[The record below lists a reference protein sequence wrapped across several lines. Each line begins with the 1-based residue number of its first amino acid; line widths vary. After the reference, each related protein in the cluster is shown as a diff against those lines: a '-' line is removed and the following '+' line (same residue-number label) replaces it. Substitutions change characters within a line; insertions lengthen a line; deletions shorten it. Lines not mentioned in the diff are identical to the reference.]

1 MRASSAAD
9 AAIAALKPD
18 YNPLRYHDGMSK
30 QIAVRLP
37 DELVDYIDE
46 LVKASE
52 TESRASFLA
61 LAAKR
66 ERRRRLAARDAMI
79 YASEG
84 EDPELEGLAAYA
96 ARVELNLD

>member
-1 MRASSAAD
+1 
-9 AAIAALKPD
+9 
-18 YNPLRYHDGMSK
+18 MSK

-61 LAAKR
+61 PAAKR
-66 ERRRRLAARDAMI
+66 ERRRRLGARDAMI
-79 YASEG
+79 YAMVGKDSEL
-84 EDPELEGLAAYA
+84 DGLAAYA

>member
-1 MRASSAAD
+1 
-9 AAIAALKPD
+9 
-18 YNPLRYHDGMSK
+18 MSK

-52 TESRASFLA
+52 TESRASFLT

-66 ERRRRLAARDAMI
+66 ERRRRLGALDAMI

-84 EDPELEGLAAYA
+84 EDPELDGFAAYA
-96 ARVELNLD
+96 AGVELNLD